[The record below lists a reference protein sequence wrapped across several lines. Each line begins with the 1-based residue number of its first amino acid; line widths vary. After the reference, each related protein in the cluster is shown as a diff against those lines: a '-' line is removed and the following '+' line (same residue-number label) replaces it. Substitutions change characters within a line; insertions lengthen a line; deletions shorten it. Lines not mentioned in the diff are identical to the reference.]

1 MAVFLYLQITRFRKM
16 KLFCRSL
23 LLASMLLSAATGA
36 SSQNEAA
43 IRQRIAE
50 DPEYAASV
58 YYPYV
63 FPEIHD
69 TPAPKG
75 FKAFYISH
83 YGRHGSR
90 HQAEANANRG
100 YNILKAAS
108 EAGILSDKGKEVY
121 ADVKALYEDHIGQFG
136 DLSPR
141 GVEEHRTLAR
151 RMKKRFPTVFSDRKR
166 RDVFCLSSNF
176 PRCLMS
182 MTSFTTSLQK
192 EVPELN
198 FDFVTGD
205 KYFQI
210 LAHDFYKAKEIFRS
224 DEELFDSLVRVNVNP
239 ERIMK
244 EWFIH
249 DDGRVGAVMTDTTRF
264 IKGMFTIGAICGCID
279 YMGIQ
284 LFSKYFTTDELTG
297 MYISYNNRI
306 CGNYGNTIEFGDRCN
321 WAAKW
326 LLEDFVTRADR
337 AIQSGSTMAA
347 DLRFGHDTGI
357 MPLAA
362 LIGLDGFNRKFPR
375 AEAHKYFDT
384 SRKMPMGTNL
394 QMIFYR
400 NKKGNILVKFLYNEE
415 ETTLPAVPSINGVY
429 YDWNVLRAYLE
440 PLFTD
445 KTPPQ
450 I

>member
-1 MAVFLYLQITRFRKM
+1 MKNTRRTF
-16 KLFCRSL
+16 
-23 LLASMLLSAATGA
+23 LLASMLLALAFSAR
-36 SSQNEAA
+36 SQDEAA
-43 IRQRIAE
+43 IRRRIAE
-50 DPEYAASV
+50 DPEYTAGV
-58 YYPYV
+58 YHPYV

-75 FKAFYISH
+75 FKPFYISH

-100 YNILKAAS
+100 YLIFKEAD
-108 EAGILSDKGKEVY
+108 EAGILSEKGKEVY

-141 GVEEHRTLAR
+141 GVEEHRQLAR
-151 RMKKRFPTVFSDRKR
+151 RMEKRFPTVFSDRKR
-166 RDVFCLSSNF
+166 RSVFCQSSVY
-176 PRCLMS
+176 PRCIMS

-192 EVPELN
+192 EVPRLD

-205 KYFQI
+205 KYFEI

-224 DEELFDSLVRVNVNP
+224 DEQLFDSLVRARIDP

-249 DDGRVGAVMTDTTRF
+249 DDKRVGAVVTDTTRL

-279 YMGIQ
+279 YMGIR
-284 LFSKYFTTDELTG
+284 LFPKYFTTDELVG

-337 AIQSGSTMAA
+337 ALESGSAQAA
-347 DLRFGHDTGI
+347 DLRFGHDTGV

-362 LIGLDGFNRKFPR
+362 LIGLEGFDRKYPR

-384 SRKMPMGTNL
+384 TRKMPMGSNL
-394 QMIFYR
+394 QMVFYR
-400 NKKGNILVKFLYNEE
+400 NKKGEVLVKFLYNEE
-415 ETTLPAVPSINGVY
+415 ETAVPAVPSINGVY
-429 YDWNVLRAYLE
+429 YNWSVLRAYLE

-445 KTPPQ
+445 KTPPEA
-450 I
+450 